1 MSDFRRISEEYQQIC
16 DELIQEKEEFE
27 ALKDVTI
34 ICLASDLEKK
44 TNGKV
49 ILGQTEKISDK
60 YKWGIPCDF
69 TITFF
74 EPNISHM
81 TNQQL
86 RILMYHELLHVG
98 VEEDRLF
105 IRPHDP
111 EDFKAVIEQFGVNWA
126 DG

>member
-1 MSDFRRISEEYQQIC
+1 MDDIRRISEEYQKIC
-16 DELIQEKEEFE
+16 NELIEEMPEFE
-27 ALKDVTI
+27 ILKTVTI
-34 ICLASDLEKK
+34 ICLASELEKK

-49 ILGQTEKISDK
+49 ILGQTEKISAK

-98 VEEDRLF
+98 VEDDRLF
-105 IRPHDP
+105 IRPHDL
-111 EDFKAVIEQFGVNWA
+111 EDFKAVIEQYGVSWA
-126 DG
+126 E

>member
-1 MSDFRRISEEYQQIC
+1 MDDIRRISEEYQKIC
-16 DELIQEKEEFE
+16 NELIEEMPEFE
-27 ALKDVTI
+27 ILKTVTI
-34 ICLASDLEKK
+34 ICLASELEKK
-44 TNGKV
+44 TNGRV
-49 ILGQTEKISDK
+49 ILGQTEKISAK

-98 VEEDRLF
+98 VEDDRLF
-105 IRPHDP
+105 IRPHDL
-111 EDFKAVIEQFGVNWA
+111 EDFKAVIEQYGVNWA
-126 DG
+126 E

>member
-1 MSDFRRISEEYQQIC
+1 MDDIRRISEEYQKIC
-16 DELIQEKEEFE
+16 NELIEEMPEFE
-27 ALKDVTI
+27 ILKTVTI
-34 ICLASDLEKK
+34 ICLASELEKK

-49 ILGQTEKISDK
+49 ILGQTEKISAK

-98 VEEDRLF
+98 VEDDRLF
-105 IRPHDP
+105 IRPHDL
-111 EDFKAVIEQFGVNWA
+111 EDFKAVIEQYGVNWA
-126 DG
+126 E